1 MAYIVAHARQ
11 KGHPMASGHKHA
23 RGGIVFGNWMLAP
36 MDANNWELCH
46 WHVPKAA
53 GRHKGGTEPKWN
65 RLGRFYQYNTIQNA
79 LLYAADCELG
89 ERAREQ
95 AHTIFEAL
103 DEYRA
108 IVDTMRADLVS
119 AMGGQA

>member
-1 MAYIVAHARQ
+1 
-11 KGHPMASGHKHA
+11 MASGHKHTQ
-23 RGGIVFGNWMLAP
+23 GGIVFGDWMLAP

-65 RLGRFYQYNTIQNA
+65 RLGRFYQHNTVPQAIQ
-79 LLYAADCELG
+79 YAADCELKDK
-89 ERAREQ
+89 AREQ
-95 AHTIFEAL
+95 ALTLQEAL

-108 IVDTMRADLVS
+108 IIDAMRADVIR
-119 AMGGQA
+119 AMGGAA